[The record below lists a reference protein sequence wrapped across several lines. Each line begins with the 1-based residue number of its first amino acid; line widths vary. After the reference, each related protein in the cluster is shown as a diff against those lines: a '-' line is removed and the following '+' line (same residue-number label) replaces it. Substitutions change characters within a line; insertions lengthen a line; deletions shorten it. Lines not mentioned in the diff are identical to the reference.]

1 MKNKERLYIK
11 ISKSIALLINNGEFP
26 VGSRLPTE
34 RELSEIFN
42 VSRPTIREAIIA
54 LEVKEI
60 VSIKAGSGVYV
71 VGNTLKIEDF
81 SGDISAFELLEA
93 RVILES
99 ESASLA
105 ARMITSD
112 EIDLLQASLENM
124 KTENAQCSKADREFH
139 TLIAHGT
146 HNKVLLKQI
155 THLWDLQDNLNHIN
169 QKRESVCIDEDRHS
183 KIADHEAIFE
193 AIKHRNS
200 KAAKKAMQLHFTDLL
215 HAMHEITEKKV
226 VDEARNKAL
235 DMRKRFIISDSL

>member
-1 MKNKERLYIK
+1 
-11 ISKSIALLINNGEFP
+11 
-26 VGSRLPTE
+26 
-34 RELSEIFN
+34 
-42 VSRPTIREAIIA
+42 
-54 LEVKEI
+54 
-60 VSIKAGSGVYV
+60 
-71 VGNTLKIEDF
+71 
-81 SGDISAFELLEA
+81 
-93 RVILES
+93 VILES

-193 AIKHRNS
+193 AIKNRNS

-235 DMRKRFIISDSL
+235 DMRKRFIISNS

>member
-1 MKNKERLYIK
+1 MKNKERLYTK
-11 ISKSIALLINNGEFP
+11 ISKNISSLISKGEFP
-26 VGSRLPTE
+26 AGSRLPTE
-34 RELSEIFN
+34 RELSDMYK

-54 LEVKEI
+54 LEAKEI

-71 VGNTLKIEDF
+71 VGNTLNVDNV

-112 EIDLLQASLENM
+112 EINLLKNSLEIM
-124 KTENAQCSKADREFH
+124 KTENAKCSKADREFH
-139 TLIAHGT
+139 TLIALGT

-169 QKRESVCIDEDRHS
+169 QKRESVCIDEDIHS

-193 AIKHRNS
+193 AIKNKDSR
-200 KAAKKAMQLHFTDLL
+200 KAKKAMQLHFADLL
-215 HAMHEITEKKV
+215 NAMHDITEKKV
-226 VDEARNKAL
+226 VAEAKNKAL
-235 DMRKRFIISDSL
+235 DMRKRFIISDSE

>member
-81 SGDISAFELLEA
+81 SVLCSNCH
-93 RVILES
+93 
-99 ESASLA
+99 
-105 ARMITSD
+105 RMVHRKNPPYSI
-112 EIDLLQASLENM
+112 EEV
-124 KTENAQCSKADREFH
+124 KK
-139 TLIAHGT
+139 
-146 HNKVLLKQI
+146 KLK
-155 THLWDLQDNLNHIN
+155 
-169 QKRESVCIDEDRHS
+169 K
-183 KIADHEAIFE
+183 
-193 AIKHRNS
+193 
-200 KAAKKAMQLHFTDLL
+200 
-215 HAMHEITEKKV
+215 
-226 VDEARNKAL
+226 
-235 DMRKRFIISDSL
+235 